1 MFIIAVQAYSRA
13 GDLKVDS
20 KAEQNGLRKNTL
32 GLWTLVALSMGSIYP
47 LAFAVSN
54 GAGAVVY
61 AGFAAPIVPII
72 AAIAILVVSIP
83 AIVFSKHVSFAG
95 GYYGFAEKGL
105 GKGIGKFVAMTNLW
119 YYIVMD
125 VVSVV
130 AVSYI
135 LSTALSALYGY
146 TLPIY
151 LFVIIAL
158 IATVLMFLFTVFN
171 VKLSGRSALIVVGIQ
186 ILIVVIYSLIVII
199 RTPYNSI
206 QAFNVA
212 RAPAGVSGVMLAAI
226 TAGFLFFTGYG
237 APFYFAEESN
247 TPKETV
253 WKSVILSIIILAIVS
268 VFVTYAEVVAVGLPN
283 AASLANDWNPAVVA
297 FLPFIGTAG
306 VLLFLIIALTG
317 QVWAGIIGGMSGAR
331 LIYSMARDKFLFP
344 KRFAMLDTKRKTPVT
359 AALFELGV
367 TSVLS
372 IISPL
377 VLVSVYGYSNG
388 IFYSL
393 FLFGALTTFMWVIQH
408 LLADTALPFYFH
420 KIGIKLSNLKT
431 ISIAI
436 IPTIVAGILFVYAD
450 ITGYVG
456 IGEPYL
462 LGLLVIFVLLIFSVI
477 YIVIKHIRGTLYS
490 LVSIEDNLKDE
501 K

>member
-1 MFIIAVQAYSRA
+1 MSSDSASE
-13 GDLKVDS
+13 GLK
-20 KAEQNGLRKNTL
+20 KGAL
-32 GLWTLVALSMGSIYP
+32 GLWVLVALSMGSIYP

-61 AGFAAPIVPII
+61 AGFAAPVVPIF
-72 AAIAILVVSIP
+72 AAVAILVVSIP

-105 GKGIGKFVAMTNLW
+105 GRGVGKFVAMTNLW

-135 LSTALSALYGY
+135 LSTALSAIYGY

-151 LFVIIAL
+151 LFIIIAL
-158 IATVLMFLFTVFN
+158 IATILMFLFTVFN
-171 VKLSGRSALIVVGIQ
+171 VKFSGRSALIVVGIQ
-186 ILIVVIYSLIVII
+186 ILIVVVYSLIVIA

-212 RAPAGVSGVMLAAI
+212 RAPSGVSGVMLASV

-247 TPKETV
+247 TPKQTI
-253 WKSVILSIIILAIVS
+253 WKAVILSVVILTVVS
-268 VFVTYAEVVAVGLPN
+268 VIVTYAEVVAVGLTN
-283 AASLANDWNPAVVA
+283 ASTLATDWNPAVVA
-297 FLPFIGTAG
+297 FLPYIGTVG
-306 VLLFLIIALTG
+306 VLLFLIIALAG

-344 KRFAMLDTKRKTPVT
+344 KRFATLDKKRKTPVT
-359 AALFELGV
+359 AAFFELSV
-367 TSVLS
+367 TAILS

-377 VLVSVYGYSNG
+377 ILVSVYGYSNG

-393 FLFGALTTFMWVIQH
+393 FLFGALTTFLWVIQH
-408 LLADTALPFYFH
+408 LLANIALPFYFH
-420 KIGIKLSNLKT
+420 KIRIRLSSLKN

-436 IPTIVAGILFVYAD
+436 LPTIVAGILFVYAD
-450 ITGYVG
+450 IKGYVG

-462 LGLLVIFVLLIFSVI
+462 LGLIVMFALLITSVI
-477 YIVIKHIRGTLYS
+477 YIIVKHRRGTLYS
-490 LVSIEDNLKDE
+490 FVLRDE
-501 K
+501 EQM